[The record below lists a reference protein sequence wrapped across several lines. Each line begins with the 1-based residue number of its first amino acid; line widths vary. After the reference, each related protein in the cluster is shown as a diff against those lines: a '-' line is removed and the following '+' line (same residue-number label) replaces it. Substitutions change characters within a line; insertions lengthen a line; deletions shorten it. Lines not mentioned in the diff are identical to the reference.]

1 MKTMLRTYAMQLAA
15 IGAVLLLACWQTQT
29 ADSQAAAVPA
39 PANLRCTPQGQIH
52 YRGAA
57 PSFHCDLAEMFA
69 LASAQE
75 QRGHI
80 SSMFVRDSGA
90 DGEHW
95 VPAAQAQYIGR
106 QPRQPLLAFASKRH
120 AQDYASRNGIQS
132 MPYSLALLGIRD

>member
-1 MKTMLRTYAMQLAA
+1 MKTTLRTYAMQLAA
-15 IGAVLLLACWQTQT
+15 IGAVLLLAFWQTQ
-29 ADSQAAAVPA
+29 AGDSQAAAVSA
-39 PANLRCTPQGQIH
+39 PSDMRCTPHGQIH

-80 SSMFVRDSGA
+80 STMFVRDSGA
-90 DGEHW
+90 AGEHW
-95 VPAAQAQYIGR
+95 IPAAQAQYIGR
-106 QPRQPLLAFASKRH
+106 QPRQPLLAFADKRH
-120 AQDYASRNGIQS
+120 ALDYASRNGIQT

>member
-1 MKTMLRTYAMQLAA
+1 MKTTLRTYAMQLAA
-15 IGAVLLLACWQTQT
+15 IGAVLLLAFWQTH
-29 ADSQAAAVPA
+29 AGDSQAAAVSA
-39 PANLRCTPQGQIH
+39 PSGMRCAAQGQIH

-80 SSMFVRDSGA
+80 STMFVRDSGA
-90 DGEHW
+90 SGEHW
-95 VPAAQAQYIGR
+95 IPAAQAQYIGR
-106 QPRQPLLAFASKRH
+106 QPRQPLLAFADKQR
-120 AQDYASRNGIQS
+120 ALDYASRNGIQT